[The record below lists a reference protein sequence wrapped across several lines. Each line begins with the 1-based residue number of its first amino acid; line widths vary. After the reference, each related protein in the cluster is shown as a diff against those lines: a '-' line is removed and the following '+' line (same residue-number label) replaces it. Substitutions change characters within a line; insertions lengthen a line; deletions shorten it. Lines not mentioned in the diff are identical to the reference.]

1 MMQRLAGVAVAIVV
15 VLATAISANG
25 RDDALSRP
33 LHLPSPAAGARC
45 PVSHGTLASK
55 LGHGLARMPV
65 AGDGP
70 AYVMSVGGEP
80 AGSVSIDGARVDPQG
95 WRGQKAPWIADP
107 RYRGPLLIRGARID
121 AQGPV
126 RFARDTGEHLKAIYQ
141 RRGQGVQPNG
151 WRVWGGTLL
160 VRKPGCYGLQVDGL
174 SFSNVIV
181 IRVRA

>member
-1 MMQRLAGVAVAIVV
+1 MQRLGGVALAIVV
-15 VLATAISANG
+15 VLATAGSASG
-25 RDDALSRP
+25 RDGALSRP

-70 AYVMSVGGEP
+70 AYMMSVGGEP
-80 AGSVSIDGARVDPQG
+80 AGFVSIEGSRVDLQG
-95 WRGQKAPWIADP
+95 WRGQVAPWIADP

-121 AQGPV
+121 APGPL
-126 RFARDTGEHLKAIYQ
+126 RFSRGDTGEHLKAIYQ

-151 WRVWGGTLL
+151 WRVWGGALL

-174 SFSNVIV
+174 TFSSVIV